1 MKYVL
6 GFFAILS
13 LSIASWIIY
22 LYANI
27 RFDIDKVV
35 NYNPPLTTQ
44 FFDKNGEL
52 VANIFQKEHRLYVK
66 YDDIPPRIIE
76 GLIAIEDTMFF
87 EHNGINLDAI
97 SRAIIKDIKA
107 RKLVEGASTLSQQ
120 LVKTLVL
127 SREKKILRKIKEILL
142 TLRLETILSKE
153 EILERYLN
161 QVYFGHGYYGIK
173 TAALGYFKKELYEL
187 SLKEIAM
194 LVGLPR
200 APSFYDPTRNLKF
213 SLARAN
219 QVIRRMHK
227 IGWINKSEYDAS
239 ITAVPIVYKQTL
251 TQNKAPYIIDYA
263 LKQLKNNVKDLR
275 SSGYKVQ
282 LTIDLKA
289 QQIAREGL
297 NHAYALILKRD
308 VKSFER
314 DKIAYVKAKEKIRK
328 LKIKVENGS
337 FTVPS
342 KYDQEGKER
351 EDWINPLSIPKKLA
365 YIKEREVINEET
377 GISTIELIS
386 TRVDTLNAAQI
397 TIESSSGKIITMLG
411 GIDYKKSSF
420 NRVIQSQRQPGSSI
434 KPFLYQKALDSG
446 YSPATNLIDI
456 SRTYSYKDG
465 DEEKQW
471 KPRNYVEGNYK
482 GFVPLREA
490 LVHSRNLA
498 TINLVTDLGID
509 VVYNGLKEYG
519 MKKIPFDLSIT
530 LGSFAMSPYKLTQA
544 YSMFSNNGVQVKPY
558 LISSI
563 INKNNT
569 KINFEKEETYITSP
583 AQTYLMTSILYDT
596 VNRGTGRMARVKGLD
611 VAGKTGTTNNNV
623 DAWFAGYTP
632 SMLTI
637 TWFGNDDNKPMG
649 RRETGGRAAGPAFAY
664 FYKNYLKIHP
674 EIPRKFIKPEEVRT
688 SIINGKKE
696 YFTDISKL
704 PEVIRVPQNEEEQ
717 IEF

>member
-688 SIINGKKE
+688 SIINGNKE

>member
-297 NHAYALILKRD
+297 NHAYDLILKRD
-308 VKSFER
+308 VKSFDR

-351 EDWINPLSIPKKLA
+351 EDWINPLVIPKKLA

-563 INKNNT
+563 TNKNNT
-569 KINFEKEETYITSP
+569 KISFEKEETYITSP

-596 VNRGTGRMARVKGLD
+596 VTRGTGRMARVRGLE

>member
-275 SSGYKVQ
+275 SAGYKVQ

-297 NHAYALILKRD
+297 NHAYDLILKRD

-342 KYDQEGKER
+342 KYDQEGKEI

>member
-1 MKYVL
+1 M
-6 GFFAILS
+6 
-13 LSIASWIIY
+13 
-22 LYANI
+22 
-27 RFDIDKVV
+27 
-35 NYNPPLTTQ
+35 TTQ

-275 SSGYKVQ
+275 SAGYKVQ

-297 NHAYALILKRD
+297 NHAYDLILKRD

-342 KYDQEGKER
+342 KYDQEGKEI

>member
-275 SSGYKVQ
+275 SAGYKVQ

-297 NHAYALILKRD
+297 NHAYDLILKRD

-365 YIKEREVINEET
+365 YIKEREVITEET

-563 INKNNT
+563 TNKNNT

>member
-27 RFDIDKVV
+27 RFDIDKVI

-107 RKLVEGASTLSQQ
+107 RKLVEGASTLTQQ

-227 IGWINKSEYDAS
+227 IGWINKNEYNAS
-239 ITAVPIVYKQTL
+239 ITDVPIVYKQTL

-263 LKQLKNNVKDLR
+263 LKQLKNNVKDLKT
-275 SSGYKVQ
+275 SGYKVQ

-297 NHAYALILKRD
+297 NHAHALILKRD

-328 LKIKVENGS
+328 LKIKVENGT
-337 FTVPS
+337 FTLPS
-342 KYDQEGKER
+342 KYDEEGKEI
-351 EDWINPLSIPKKLA
+351 EDWVNPLAIPKKLA
-365 YIKEREVINEET
+365 YIKEREVIDEET
-377 GISTIELIS
+377 GISTMELIS
-386 TRVDTLNAAQI
+386 THVDTLNAAQI
-397 TIESSSGKIITMLG
+397 TIESSTGKIIAMLG

-420 NRVIQSQRQPGSSI
+420 NRVIQSQRQPGSSV

-456 SRTYSYKDG
+456 SRTYDYKDG
-465 DEEKQW
+465 DEEKKWQ
-471 KPRNYVEGNYK
+471 PRNYEGNYK
-482 GFVPLREA
+482 GFIPLREA

-530 LGSFAMSPYKLTQA
+530 LGSFAMSPYKLSQA

-563 INKNNT
+563 TNKKNT
-569 KINFEKEETYITSP
+569 KIIFEKEETYITSP
-583 AQTYLMTSILYDT
+583 AQSYLMTSILHDT
-596 VNRGTGRMARVKGLD
+596 VVRGTGRMARVKGLEI
-611 VAGKTGTTNNNV
+611 AGKTGTTNNNV
-623 DAWFAGYTP
+623 DAWFCGYTP
-632 SMLTI
+632 SMQTI

-649 RRETGGRAAGPAFAY
+649 KRETGGRAAGPAFAY

-704 PEVIRVPQNEEEQ
+704 PEIISVPQNEEEQ

>member
-153 EILERYLN
+153 GILERYLN

-297 NHAYALILKRD
+297 NHAYDLILKRD
-308 VKSFER
+308 VKSFAR
-314 DKIAYVKAKEKIRK
+314 DKTAYVKAKEKIRK

-342 KYDQEGKER
+342 KYDQEGKEI

-688 SIINGKKE
+688 SIINGKRE